1 MGNDKKIE
9 SLMQQAIDKVKEIVE
24 VNTVVGNP
32 IICGE
37 MTIIPITKVCV
48 GFIAGGGEYSEVQ
61 KPKKQKEEYPFAG
74 GSSAGISI
82 NPVGFIMLD
91 KTGYKFVTADNKNT
105 FQEILKIVAKITENM
120 KNKEGEK

>member
-1 MGNDKKIE
+1 MENNKKIE
-9 SLMQQAIDKVKEIVE
+9 SLMQQAISKVKEIVE

-32 IICGE
+32 IVCNEI
-37 MTIIPITKVCV
+37 TIIPITKVCV

-91 KTGYKFVTADNKNT
+91 KTGYKFITADNKST
-105 FQEILKIVAKITENM
+105 FQEVLKIVAKITENI